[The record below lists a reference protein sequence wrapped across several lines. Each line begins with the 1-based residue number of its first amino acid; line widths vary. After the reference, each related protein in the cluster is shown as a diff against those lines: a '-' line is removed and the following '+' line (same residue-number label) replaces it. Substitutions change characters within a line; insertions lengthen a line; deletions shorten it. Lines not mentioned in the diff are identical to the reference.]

1 MENIKIAYIGGG
13 SKEWAKVFM
22 NDLAL
27 ADGLSGELALYDIDQ
42 AAAQR
47 NQRIGN
53 LINKHPFAKSIWN
66 YQVYDQIDG
75 ALQGADF
82 VVISILP
89 GTFQEMKSDV
99 HAPEKYGI
107 YQSVGDSAG
116 PGGVLRSMRTVPM
129 FEFFASK
136 IKEICPKAWVMNFT
150 NPMTICVKTLY
161 DVFPEV
167 RAFGCCHEVFH
178 TQDFLCK
185 VLEEETGIK
194 IKRQDIYTD
203 VTGINHFT
211 WFTEAKYKQIDL
223 LKLLPSFM
231 QTHFKEGYYEHG
243 SPDAY
248 LSSPFAYANRVKM
261 DLFKHYG
268 ILPAAGDRH
277 LVEFMD
283 NRWYL
288 KDKET
293 IDSWKFALTSVDFRI
308 KLREERLVA
317 LERVSNGEQDVE
329 LKPSDEEAIA
339 LIEAILGKHRKVSN
353 VNMINKGQVRDLPLG
368 AIVETNALFTNDQV
382 IPLLAK
388 KLPKIPL
395 ELVKRN
401 SDNIDMLYEGI
412 KNRDLKQIFEV
423 FANQPLLDSI
433 TKKEALS
440 LFIEMVKNTRDYLES
455 YQDLDEFIK
464 KYE

>member
-27 ADGLSGELALYDIDQ
+27 AEELSGELALYDIDL
-42 AAAQR
+42 AAAKR

-53 LINKHPFAKSIWN
+53 RINKHPLAKSIWN
-66 YQVYDQIDG
+66 YQVYETIDD
-75 ALQGADF
+75 ALQGSDF

-89 GTFQEMKSDV
+89 GTFEEMKSDV
-99 HAPEKYGI
+99 HTPEKYGI
-107 YQSVGDSAG
+107 YQSVGDTVG

-150 NPMTICVKTLY
+150 NPMTICVKTL
-161 DVFPEV
+161 DDEIPDV

-185 VLEEETGIK
+185 VLEEETGIQV
-194 IKRQDIYTD
+194 KRQDIYTD

-248 LSSPFAYANRVKM
+248 ISTTFAYANRVKM
-261 DLFKHYG
+261 DLFNHYG
-268 ILPAAGDRH
+268 ILAAVGDRH

-283 NRWYL
+283 NR
-288 KDKET
+288 
-293 IDSWKFALTSVDFRI
+293 
-308 KLREERLVA
+308 
-317 LERVSNGEQDVE
+317 
-329 LKPSDEEAIA
+329 
-339 LIEAILGKHRKVSN
+339 
-353 VNMINKGQVRDLPLG
+353 
-368 AIVETNALFTNDQV
+368 
-382 IPLLAK
+382 
-388 KLPKIPL
+388 
-395 ELVKRN
+395 
-401 SDNIDMLYEGI
+401 
-412 KNRDLKQIFEV
+412 
-423 FANQPLLDSI
+423 
-433 TKKEALS
+433 
-440 LFIEMVKNTRDYLES
+440 
-455 YQDLDEFIK
+455 
-464 KYE
+464 